1 MNDNLAFLQGFGYF
15 SFGNTKILPRDTL
28 DVGTSVGIE
37 DGDNLPTAFELE
49 QNFPNPF
56 NPTTSIR
63 YTVNNAGTYKL
74 SVYNVLGQQIRTL
87 VNGFQTPNRYELT
100 WDGRNDKGVAVGSG
114 IYFYKLTG
122 ENQNITKKMVLLK

>member
-1 MNDNLAFLQGFGYF
+1 M
-15 SFGNTKILPRDTL
+15 GNTKILPRDTL
-28 DVGTSVGIE
+28 DVGSSVGIE
-37 DGDNLPTAFELE
+37 DDDNLPTAFELE

-63 YTVNNAGTYKL
+63 YTVNSAGTYKL